1 MQLRIASA
9 PAGLAVLQRIDLGY
23 FYSESEM
30 GMKSEPPVMLIY
42 TGPHGEADEQ
52 NRGRDAAQKHGGC
65 GQVAPDVPLE
75 RGARRMRGG

>member
-30 GMKSEPPVMLIY
+30 GMKSEPPVIEVVL
-42 TGPHGEADEQ
+42 
-52 NRGRDAAQKHGGC
+52 
-65 GQVAPDVPLE
+65 VF
-75 RGARRMRGG
+75 

>member
-30 GMKSEPPVMLIY
+30 GLKSELPWAKYLVL
-42 TGPHGEADEQ
+42 
-52 NRGRDAAQKHGGC
+52 
-65 GQVAPDVPLE
+65 APDDETVDEIDATMIVP
-75 RGARRMRGG
+75 